1 MLKSMPNHAK
11 FPVPRFETALAR
23 ILTPP
28 SALMSLAHT
37 PAAMI
42 MLTTEKKFQP

>member
-1 MLKSMPNHAK
+1 MQN
-11 FPVPRFETALAR
+11 FPVPRFETALVR

-28 SALMSLAHT
+28 SALMPLAHT

-42 MLTTEKKFQP
+42 MLTTEIKISAIVF